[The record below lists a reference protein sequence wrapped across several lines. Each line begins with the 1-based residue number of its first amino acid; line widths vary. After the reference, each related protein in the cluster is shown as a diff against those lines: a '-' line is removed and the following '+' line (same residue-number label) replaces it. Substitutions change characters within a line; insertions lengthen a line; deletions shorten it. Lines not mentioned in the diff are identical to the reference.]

1 MLGNAGDLS
10 VWLTCGLMSDTVLVC
25 DVVYTMSQSIHQIPT
40 CARCDVIDGCAR
52 CDVIDGCARC
62 DVIDGCDRCDVI
74 DGCARCDVIDGC
86 ARCDV
91 IDGCARCDVIDGCA
105 RCDVGSMVV
114 CDAGKCWRPLSVAD
128 LWTDV

>member
-40 CARCDVIDGCAR
+40 
-52 CDVIDGCARC
+52 CARC

-105 RCDVGSMVV
+105 RCDVGSMAV